1 VIRSTRSSPAAH
13 LLGDRLANRGD
24 PEAPILL
31 DVRDPA
37 VFAAGH
43 LPGSGNLPEAE
54 WEVRRSELPPPESP
68 VLVIADSAARALG
81 AARMLE
87 SLGYPRALALE
98 ADVGTLDAARDLS
111 PAWPLW
117 RPTPCLVGA
126 LERFGDLVPPGPAAD
141 LASGAG
147 RDAVFLALLG
157 LEVEAW
163 DRAPEALARAGELAR
178 TCGVRIATVECD
190 LERNRPPLPVA
201 HYALL
206 TCFRFLDRPLLGRM
220 RAALAPG
227 GILVYETYLRGQERF
242 GKPKRAQFL
251 LAPGEL
257 EAAFAGLEILD
268 REELAPPHGPITAR
282 IVARR
287 GRSEPPSHA

>member
-1 VIRSTRSSPAAH
+1 MIRSTSSPAAQA
-13 LLGDRLANRGD
+13 LGERLAKSAD
-24 PEAPILL
+24 PEALLLL

-37 VFAAGH
+37 AFAAGH
-43 LPGSGNLPEAE
+43 LPGSGHLPESE

-68 VLVIADSAARALG
+68 VLVVADSASRARG
-81 AARMLE
+81 AARVLE

-98 ADVGTLDAARDLS
+98 ADVGSLAAAHDTS

-117 RPTPCLVGA
+117 RPTPSLARA

-147 RDAVFLALLG
+147 RDAVFLALRG
-157 LEVEAW
+157 FEVEAW
-163 DRAPEALARAGELAR
+163 DRAPEALARARELAR
-178 TCGVRIATVECD
+178 TCGVRIATIACD
-190 LERNRPPLPVA
+190 LEHDRPPLPA
-201 HYALL
+201 ARYALL

-220 RAALAPG
+220 RAALAPE
-227 GILVYETYLRGQERF
+227 GILVYETYRRGQERF

-268 REELAPPHGPITAR
+268 REELSPPEGPITAS

-287 GRSEPPSHA
+287 PRSEPPPPP